1 MDRSC
6 VDPRD
11 YLSRMLQRVLLGVAL
26 IMLMSLTPAYS
37 QISQTFGK
45 ISPGAIPSSG
55 LSSEMKRASRYSL
68 SAAGAVSRLCAY
80 LDGNGGVSGSQ
91 RYRLALYGD
100 NAGVPGAKVFETREQ
115 TISSG
120 TAARWYCV
128 DAPVFPVAAGSYW
141 IAIHT
146 AGTAGVIRDYYDG
159 TAANWYGNAD
169 SFNDGA
175 ATTFGAGNAGSG
187 TMTLCVEYFPS
198 SEVRA
203 AGRTTVGTAPSAGMS
218 ANFKRGSSFT
228 MPERGK
234 LYSVAV
240 YLDGNGT
247 PGQVNVAQAVN
258 YVIYKDANGVPGA
271 KVYDAGG
278 TSVSAGA
285 PASWRPYVPNRNVAP
300 TLDAGKYWIV
310 LHTANQAGIARNF
323 ADGTGNWYGN
333 ADSAADGA
341 SDPFGAGNTGD
352 GTISAY
358 VTYRP
363 GTSTNVLGRTDV
375 GAFPS
380 SGLSANYT
388 RWSHFNVMDN
398 APTLTGLHAYL
409 DGLGG
414 ASGSQKI
421 RMVLYHQV
429 TQQGSTW
436 YVKVAQSDEV
446 TITAGMQPQWVN
458 FPVPTV
464 DINSFPST
472 YEVAIQTGGTAGVI
486 RDYGDNRPEPLSPMT
501 GNWAAIQDDY
511 ADGPIQTIPEPDH
524 LPAPGSV
531 TMSVYAT
538 YSIPPP

>member
-1 MDRSC
+1 MEHSC
-6 VDPRD
+6 FDPRE
-11 YLSRMLQRVLLGVAL
+11 YLSRLLQRALFGVAL
-26 IMLMSLTPAYS
+26 IMAMSVTPAYS
-37 QISQTFGK
+37 QITQTFGR
-45 ISPGAIPSSG
+45 ITPGTIPSSG
-55 LSSEMKRASRYSL
+55 LSSEMKRASRFNL
-68 SAAGAVSRLCAY
+68 SETGAVSKLCAY

-91 RYRLALYGD
+91 RYRFALYRDSG
-100 NAGVPGAKVFETREQ
+100 GVPGAKVFETREQ
-115 TISSG
+115 QISSG
-120 TAARWYCV
+120 TAARWYCAG
-128 DAPVFPVAAGSYW
+128 APVFPVAAGSYW

-159 TAANWYGNAD
+159 TGSNWYGNAD

-175 ATTFGAGNAGSG
+175 APTFGAGNAGGG
-187 TMTLCVEYFPS
+187 TMTLSAEYFPN

-203 AGRTTVGTAPSAGMS
+203 AGRTTVGTTPSSGMS

-234 LYSVAV
+234 LYSVAA

-247 PGQVNVAQAVN
+247 PGQVDPVQAVN
-258 YVIYKDANGVPGA
+258 YVIYKDVNGVPGA
-271 KVYDAGG
+271 KVVEAGG
-278 TSVSAGA
+278 AAVVAGA
-285 PASWRPYVPNRNVAP
+285 PGSWLASIPDPDLTP

-310 LHTANQAGIARNF
+310 LHTGTQTGIARNF

-333 ADSAADGA
+333 ADDISDGA
-341 SDPFGAGNTGD
+341 SDPFGAGNTGN

-358 VTYRP
+358 VTYRTA
-363 GTSTNVLGRTDV
+363 TSTNVLGRSDV

-388 RWSHFNVMDN
+388 RWSHFNVRND
-398 APTLTGLHAYL
+398 APTLTGLRAYL

-421 RMVLYHQV
+421 RMVLYHMV
-429 TQQGSTW
+429 TQRGATW

-446 TITAGMQPQWVN
+446 TIAAGMTPQWVN
-458 FPVPTV
+458 FPVASVPL
-464 DINSFPST
+464 NSFPAT
-472 YEVAIQTGGTAGVI
+472 YEVAIQTGATAGVI
-486 RDYGDNRPEPLSPMT
+486 RDYGDNRPEPPYPLT
-501 GNWAAIQDDY
+501 GNWAAIADDY
-511 ADGPIQTIPEPDH
+511 ADGPIQTIPEPDY

-538 YSIPPP
+538 YSTP